1 MRVAVFLRCARPE
14 IFSRTERDNVKF
26 WCRRSSYSPA
36 LLYMYVRASFARPG
50 AGVSVQK
57 NIGRK
62 GDYVQ
67 IVAQKNRKTSS
78 FKIFDFVINI
88 IQDLILNIF

>member
-1 MRVAVFLRCARPE
+1 MRVVVFLRCARPE

-36 LLYMYVRASFARPG
+36 LLCVYVRASFARPG

-67 IVAQKNRKTSS
+67 IVAQKIEKRVP
-78 FKIFDFVINI
+78 FKFSILS
-88 IQDLILNIF
+88 LI